1 MNREFTKLVRSM
13 LVEIIEERSIVE
25 IDEPPQ
31 TPEDIEGDEMITDDS
46 FEDFMQFIEGL
57 PKEMQIQLIT
67 QYQDQLK
74 KQMEDAAH
82 MPAEYD

>member
-82 MPAEYD
+82 MPTEYD